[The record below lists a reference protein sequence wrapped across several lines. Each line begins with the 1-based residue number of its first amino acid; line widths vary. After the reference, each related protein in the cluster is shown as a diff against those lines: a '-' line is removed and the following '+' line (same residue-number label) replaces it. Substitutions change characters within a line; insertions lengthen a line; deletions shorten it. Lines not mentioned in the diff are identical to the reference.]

1 MELKERFEEASKK
14 LPVQTCLDGKLEILY
29 RGFKFVKE
37 KDGGYDILDLK
48 TGEHQ
53 LSVYNNDN
61 LLRMFEREPFT
72 YVCDIHFIASSS
84 KKLLSMELNLP
95 NKRNSDTLL
104 RLKTVKT
111 RVKKCVHS
119 L

>member
-48 TGEHQ
+48 KGSHQ
-53 LSVYNNDN
+53 LSIYENEDVV
-61 LLRMFEREPFT
+61 RFFKREPFI
-72 YVCDIHFIASSS
+72 YVCDVHFAASSS
-84 KKLLSMELNLP
+84 RKLLDMELNLP
-95 NKRNSDTLL
+95 ERRNSDTLL

-111 RVKKCVHS
+111 RLRKCIKS